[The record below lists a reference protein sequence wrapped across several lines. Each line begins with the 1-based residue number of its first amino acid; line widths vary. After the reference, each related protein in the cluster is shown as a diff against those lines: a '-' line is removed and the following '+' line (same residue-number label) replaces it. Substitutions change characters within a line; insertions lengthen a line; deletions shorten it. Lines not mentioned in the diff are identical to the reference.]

1 MKHLK
6 AFVLSIPPKT
16 LYGNCGLCIVLC
28 AGIFLLRLHSLIQTA
43 ALRPLIPY
51 DYILLAVALDAVTVQ
66 ILFLLWARRVYREN
80 Q

>member
-28 AGIFLLRLHSLIQTA
+28 AGIFLLRLRSLGRTA

-51 DYILLAVALDAVTVQ
+51 DYILLAVALGAVTVQ